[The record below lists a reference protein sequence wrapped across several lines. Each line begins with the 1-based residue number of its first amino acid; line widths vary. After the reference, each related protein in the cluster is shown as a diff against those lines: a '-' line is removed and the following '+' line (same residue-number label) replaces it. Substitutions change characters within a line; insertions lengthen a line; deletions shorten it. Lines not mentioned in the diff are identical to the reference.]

1 MGKSSILR
9 RFSDD
14 SFQESYLATIGV
26 DFRFKSIKVGESVVK
41 LQIWDTA
48 GQERFRTITS
58 AYYKGAHGIFMTYD
72 MTMQQTFQDI
82 KDFWYG
88 EV

>member
-1 MGKSSILR
+1 M
-9 RFSDD
+9 
-14 SFQESYLATIGV
+14 
-26 DFRFKSIKVGESVVK
+26 K

-88 EV
+88 EVSCLLSLGVKVLGEFSLRLSTR